1 MEIIIKGDKVEDKY
15 GTLKR
20 SEAGRRVARSAD
32 WVQGWWENIAPHP
45 IYIRDKYELKKVCQ
59 EQSAKTGR
67 TIIPRAFAKRTSQ
80 GNEIEWS
87 F

>member
-1 MEIIIKGDKVEDKY
+1 MEILIKKGAQDEF

-20 SEAGRRVARSAD
+20 SEAGQRVARSKD
-32 WVQGWWENIAPHP
+32 WVAGWYENIAPHP

-59 EQSAKTGR
+59 YWSDKTGR
-67 TIIPRAFAKRTSQ
+67 TIIPRAFAKRSSQ
-80 GNEIEWS
+80 GSGLEWT